1 MDGRKQ
7 RRKRK
12 TELKQRKGKISF
24 QNFIDGISD
33 VLNERK
39 EMEDLFGRVL
49 MLNSE
54 SVLAEMEIK
63 KKNNEILQA
72 HMRTKA
78 EENNKRN
85 NENVPI
91 NEEKNSLC

>member
-1 MDGRKQ
+1 MDGRKS

-24 QNFIDGISD
+24 QNFIDGISG

>member
-1 MDGRKQ
+1 MDGRKS

-12 TELKQRKGKISF
+12 TELKQRKEKISF
-24 QNFIDGISD
+24 QNFIDGISG

-49 MLNSE
+49 ILNSE

>member
-1 MDGRKQ
+1 MDGRKS

-24 QNFIDGISD
+24 QKFIDGISG

-39 EMEDLFGRVL
+39 EMEDLFGRVS

-72 HMRTKA
+72 HMRAKA
-78 EENNKRN
+78 EENDKRN
-85 NENVPI
+85 NENVLI

>member
-12 TELKQRKGKISF
+12 TELKQRNRKISF
-24 QNFIDGISD
+24 QNFIDGISG

-78 EENNKRN
+78 EENNKGN
-85 NENVPI
+85 NENAQI

>member
-1 MDGRKQ
+1 MDGRKS

-12 TELKQRKGKISF
+12 TELKQRKEKISF
-24 QNFIDGISD
+24 QKFIDGISG

-78 EENNKRN
+78 EENDKG
-85 NENVPI
+85 NE
-91 NEEKNSLC
+91 KD

>member
-1 MDGRKQ
+1 MDGRKS

-24 QNFIDGISD
+24 QNFIDGISG

-72 HMRTKA
+72 HMRTKV
-78 EENNKRN
+78 EENNKGN
-85 NENVPI
+85 NENAPI
-91 NEEKNSLC
+91 NKEKNSLC

>member
-1 MDGRKQ
+1 MDGRKS

-12 TELKQRKGKISF
+12 TELKRRKGKISF
-24 QNFIDGISD
+24 QNFIDGISG

-63 KKNNEILQA
+63 KRNNEILQA

-78 EENNKRN
+78 EENNKGN

-91 NEEKNSLC
+91 NEEKDSLC

>member
-1 MDGRKQ
+1 MDGRKS

-24 QNFIDGISD
+24 QKFIDGISG

-54 SVLAEMEIK
+54 SVLTEMEIK
-63 KKNNEILQA
+63 RKNNEILQA

-78 EENNKRN
+78 EENNKG
-85 NENVPI
+85 NENHKGI
-91 NEEKNSLC
+91 KADK

>member
-1 MDGRKQ
+1 MDGRKS

-24 QNFIDGISD
+24 QKFIDGISG
-33 VLNERK
+33 VLKERK

-78 EENNKRN
+78 EENNKG
-85 NENVPI
+85 NESHKEI
-91 NEEKNSLC
+91 KTKKD

>member
-24 QNFIDGISD
+24 QNFIDGISG

-72 HMRTKA
+72 HMWTKA

>member
-24 QNFIDGISD
+24 QNFIDGISG

-72 HMRTKA
+72 HMRAKA
-78 EENNKRN
+78 EENNKGS
-85 NENVPI
+85 EADKESGKKV
-91 NEEKNSLC
+91 

>member
-1 MDGRKQ
+1 MDGRKS

-24 QNFIDGISD
+24 QNFIDGISG

-63 KKNNEILQA
+63 KRNNEILQA
-72 HMRTKA
+72 HMRAKA
-78 EENNKRN
+78 EENNKDS
-85 NENVPI
+85 
-91 NEEKNSLC
+91 EKD

>member
-24 QNFIDGISD
+24 QNFIDGISG

-78 EENNKRN
+78 EENNKGS
-85 NENVPI
+85 EADKESGKKV
-91 NEEKNSLC
+91 

>member
-1 MDGRKQ
+1 MDGRKS

-12 TELKQRKGKISF
+12 TELKQRKEKISF
-24 QNFIDGISD
+24 QKFIDGISG

-63 KKNNEILQA
+63 KRNNEILQA

-78 EENNKRN
+78 EENNKGN

-91 NEEKNSLC
+91 NEEKDSLC

>member
-1 MDGRKQ
+1 MDGRKS

-24 QNFIDGISD
+24 QNFIDGISG
-33 VLNERK
+33 VLKERK

-72 HMRTKA
+72 HIRAKA
-78 EENNKRN
+78 EENNTGSVDNK
-85 NENVPI
+85 I
-91 NEEKNSLC
+91 NA

>member
-24 QNFIDGISD
+24 QNFIDGISG

-72 HMRTKA
+72 HIRAKA

-85 NENVPI
+85 NENVSI
-91 NEEKNSLC
+91 NEEKNLLC

>member
-1 MDGRKQ
+1 MDGRKS

-12 TELKQRKGKISF
+12 TELKQRKEKISF
-24 QNFIDGISD
+24 QKFIDGISG

-78 EENNKRN
+78 EENDKGN

>member
-1 MDGRKQ
+1 MDGRKS

-12 TELKQRKGKISF
+12 TELKQRKEKISF
-24 QNFIDGISD
+24 QKFIDGISG

-78 EENNKRN
+78 EENNKGK
-85 NENVPI
+85 NENAPI

>member
-1 MDGRKQ
+1 MDGRKS

-12 TELKQRKGKISF
+12 TELKQRKEKISF
-24 QNFIDGISD
+24 QKFIDGISG

-78 EENNKRN
+78 EENNKGK

>member
-24 QNFIDGISD
+24 QNFIDGISGI
-33 VLNERK
+33 LNERK

-78 EENNKRN
+78 EENNKSN

>member
-1 MDGRKQ
+1 VREFIMDGRKQ

-24 QNFIDGISD
+24 QNFIDGISG

-72 HMRTKA
+72 HMLAKA
-78 EENNKRN
+78 E
-85 NENVPI
+85 
-91 NEEKNSLC
+91 

>member
-1 MDGRKQ
+1 
-7 RRKRK
+7 
-12 TELKQRKGKISF
+12 
-24 QNFIDGISD
+24 
-33 VLNERK
+33 
-39 EMEDLFGRVL
+39 MEDLFGRVL

-78 EENNKRN
+78 EENNKSN
-85 NENVPI
+85 NE
-91 NEEKNSLC
+91 KD

>member
-1 MDGRKQ
+1 MDGRKS

-12 TELKQRKGKISF
+12 TELKQRKEKISF
-24 QNFIDGISD
+24 QKFIDGISG

-72 HMRTKA
+72 HMRAKA
-78 EENNKRN
+78 EENNKG
-85 NENVPI
+85 NE
-91 NEEKNSLC
+91 KD

>member
-24 QNFIDGISD
+24 QNFIDGISG

>member
-24 QNFIDGISD
+24 QNFIDGISG

-78 EENNKRN
+78 EENNKG
-85 NENVPI
+85 NE
-91 NEEKNSLC
+91 KD

>member
-1 MDGRKQ
+1 MDGRKL

-12 TELKQRKGKISF
+12 TKLKHGKEKISF
-24 QNFIDGISD
+24 QKFIDGISS

-49 MLNSE
+49 ILNSE

-78 EENNKRN
+78 EENNKGS
-85 NENVPI
+85 EADKESGKKV
-91 NEEKNSLC
+91 